1 MNRMGG
7 IKTSASMEGSK
18 GRLTCKGLGEH
29 LKEQRV
35 KVYII
40 RRCIVM
46 LLCWHD

>member
-1 MNRMGG
+1 MKMASN
-7 IKTSASMEGSK
+7 SMETTSK
-18 GRLTCKGLGEH
+18 SKELLPCKGLGDH